1 MLLFRHK
8 ELAKPRLEMSSDNG
22 AKIYEPDWE
31 VLYEDV
37 FGMTAWRLNLVIEI
51 SDSTTDTNVSWTI
64 TWPHSDKDDFVEKG
78 RFAVANNGCKWRGGF
93 FSCNGFDATVP
104 VDLAKNLT
112 YTNVWK
118 HLGSVHLENP
128 LHLLIWG
135 GDQNYIDCKFCRG
148 LCQAAIPGTD
158 ISKLYL
164 MTFLS

>member
-8 ELAKPRLEMSSDNG
+8 DLAKPRLEMSSDNG
-22 AKIYEPDWE
+22 AKIYEPEWE
-31 VLYEDV
+31 VLYDDV
-37 FGMTAWRLNLVIEI
+37 FGMTAWRLNLIVAI
-51 SDSTTDTNVSWTI
+51 SDSTSDTNVSWSI

-135 GDQNYIDCKFCRG
+135 GDQNYIDCKFRTCFQRISV
-148 LCQAAIPGTD
+148 LWTD
-158 ISKLYL
+158 MVKS
-164 MTFLS
+164 FLTIYRF